1 MSKLYYDFII
11 AGSGIVGLATAF
23 KLSLKRNFK
32 ILILEK
38 EVSYAM
44 HQTGNNSG
52 VIHSGIYYKPG
63 SKKALNCKSGY
74 DQLLQFSSEMNINYE
89 ICGKLVIATKE
100 NQLESLKKIY
110 ERGVKNNL
118 KGIKILNKKEALKI
132 EPYAT
137 NTLKAIYVPQAGI
150 IDYKQVSKKLLEQFQ
165 KNGGEIIF
173 NNEVKDVFL
182 NKNQIEI
189 STNSNQFKCKYFINC
204 CGLYSDKI
212 SDLTQN
218 NTIKIIPFR
227 GEYYNLKNDKK
238 YLVKNLIYP
247 VPDINLPFLGV
258 HFTRRIDGVIEAG
271 PNAVLAF
278 KKEGYNFFDFNINEF
293 FETIRFSGFRKLG
306 YKYFN
311 YGLDEMKR
319 SLSKD
324 LFVKSLKELIPEIK
338 KEDVEK
344 GGSGVRA
351 QACDKDG
358 NLIDDFLITKNNNI
372 INVIN
377 APSPAAT
384 SCLSIAD
391 EIIKNI

>member
-1 MSKLYYDFII
+1 MIL
-11 AGSGIVGLATAF
+11 
-23 KLSLKRNFK
+23 LSLQFNI
-32 ILILEK
+32 ILAR
-38 EVSYAM
+38 S
-44 HQTGNNSG
+44 
-52 VIHSGIYYKPG
+52 
-63 SKKALNCKSGY
+63 
-74 DQLLQFSSEMNINYE
+74 LLDKFSPFSS
-89 ICGKLVIATKE
+89 
-100 NQLESLKKIY
+100 
-110 ERGVKNNL
+110 NN
-118 KGIKILNKKEALKI
+118 
-132 EPYAT
+132 
-137 NTLKAIYVPQAGI
+137 
-150 IDYKQVSKKLLEQFQ
+150 
-165 KNGGEIIF
+165 
-173 NNEVKDVFL
+173 
-182 NKNQIEI
+182 
-189 STNSNQFKCKYFINC
+189 
-204 CGLYSDKI
+204 
-212 SDLTQN
+212 
-218 NTIKIIPFR
+218 
-227 GEYYNLKNDKK
+227 
-238 YLVKNLIYP
+238 
-247 VPDINLPFLGV
+247 INLPFLGV

-278 KKEGYNFFDFNINEF
+278 KKEGYNFFDFDFNEF

-306 YKYFN
+306 FKYFK
-311 YGLDEMKR
+311 YGVDEMKR